1 MSEKNAV
8 RFGIV
13 GLGSMGL
20 DHAKNIIANVKE
32 AKLTAVATKNAANI
46 AALHATPGGEAVR
59 ALDTPEQMAV
69 FRTFG
74 DCVFIVAG
82 HRRPLL
88 PCE

>member
-32 AKLTAVATKNAANI
+32 AKLAAVATTNATI
-46 AALHATPGGEAVR
+46 PTVWSPPWRRIPATSSRKPS
-59 ALDTPEQMAV
+59 
-69 FRTFG
+69 
-74 DCVFIVAG
+74 
-82 HRRPLL
+82 
-88 PCE
+88 